1 MKTRKL
7 TKKGLTKFA
16 ESIRPL
22 APELSKGLVVSENG
36 LRLGRFIL
44 EVRLAEEV
52 PVGASAQ
59 PAQDTPN
66 TTTPQG
72 PNKPGSSEEEILLS
86 KLTDKLKTIFPTRTE
101 LEKFLKNKNSA
112 DEREEDNLASSFEA
126 IAAKLQKR

>member
-22 APELSKGLVVSENG
+22 APELAKGLVVSESG

-59 PAQDTPN
+59 PAQNTPN
-66 TTTPQG
+66 TTTPQE

-86 KLTDKLKTIFPTRTE
+86 KLTEKLKTIFPTRAE
-101 LEKFLKNKNSA
+101 LEKFLKNKDSA
-112 DEREEDNLASSFEA
+112 DEKEEDNLASSFEA
-126 IAAKLQKR
+126 IAAKLQQR